1 MVRIAIVD
9 DEKVIREQIKN
20 LIEKK
25 QTGSAVDTYFS
36 GEELLRAGKGY
47 DIVFLD
53 IQMDGMNGIDTARAL
68 RQKMDDTVLIFV
80 TGVKD
85 VEDS

>member
-1 MVRIAIVD
+1 MIRIAIVD

-25 QTGSAVDTYFS
+25 QTESIIDSYSS
-36 GEELLRAGKGY
+36 GEELLVVKHCY

-53 IQMDGMNGIDTARAL
+53 IQMDGMNGIETARAL
-68 RQKMDDTVLIFV
+68 RQKTEDVILIFI
-80 TGVKD
+80 TGGKGVC
-85 VEDS
+85 V